1 MSDNE
6 EIDPYWVRKN
16 NLLRTCGHAVSNNV
30 ALHVILRHSG
40 ETAMCVGAERTPTKL
55 DVYNGAIVNE
65 LLYGI

>member
-1 MSDNE
+1 MVGHD
-6 EIDPYWVRKN
+6 R
-16 NLLRTCGHAVSNNV
+16 LLRTCGHAVSNNV

-40 ETAMCVGAERTPTKL
+40 ETAMCVGAGRTPSKL